1 MITFL
6 VFAAIG
12 GLLWLWLKE
21 GMLFA
26 LAASLGMLV
35 ALWIDGSYKVEK
47 TSTPLMCI
55 NDGSSSEGNFFLSS
69 GYINGEITYTYYLK
83 IKDYYKLEQLPAS
96 DVLIK
101 YTNGQT
107 HIVKIKRYPD
117 SSIKNWLGIHP
128 TKIRFVI
135 YVPKGSIKNNY
146 QLDAK

>member
-6 VFAAIG
+6 VFAAVG

-26 LAASLGMLV
+26 LAASLGMFV
-35 ALWIDGSYKVEK
+35 AIWIGGKYKVEK
-47 TSTPLMCI
+47 KSTPLVCI
-55 NDGSSSEGNFFLSS
+55 NDGSSSEGNFFLGS
-69 GYINGEITYTYYLK
+69 GCINGEMTYTYYLK

-101 YTNGQT
+101 YTNGQA

-117 SSIKNWLGIHP
+117 SSIKNWFGLH
-128 TKIRFVI
+128 TTTIRFVI